1 MGLFEHWPYTN
12 FHDLNLDWIVDKVK
26 KINDDVASAQSS
38 AESAA
43 GSAEAA
49 SGSATEASAA
59 ASIAVEKADLI
70 TDSIA
75 ENVTAWLDEH
85 ITPTTPAIDNTLTV
99 SGAAADAAVTGDQI
113 TKTRITSLVA
123 AVPKLTF
130 IRGAINA
137 NVITESQ
144 NRVYTNLAAWHW
156 LDSIELTSADFEFRI
171 GTVKS
176 PFFRSGNEVTW
187 RNSWQSTPYTA
198 PKHHDG
204 LYFTILARKVDGTN
218 FTDEDIET
226 LNNSIRYRSGS
237 QLFSFRGTIGS
248 THSITDMKTCIMPG
262 WYIFPGSARQTITDI
277 PAGFSATGGTLY
289 VNPVSYGSDT
299 TTSYIMQLLY
309 DAAGN
314 SFFRILQKN
323 GGSNPVVFVDWKSS
337 YSAPLEGMKLSVLG
351 DSISAFDGEIPEG
364 YQAYY
369 TGSNAGVTNANQMW
383 YNVLCRETGMQK
395 LVINAISGSG
405 VTQLEDA
412 SHSSLT
418 PMSAASRC
426 ENLGTES
433 ADPDIV
439 IIAGGV
445 NDFTYAQSAQSL
457 PGSWDDKQ
465 PPVSGQSFSDQYAIM
480 IKQVMNK
487 YPRARIVCLSTWFTM
502 RGGKTGY
509 TNFHNVN
516 GIRHTQ
522 FEYNEAIEDVCKK
535 MHVPYIDMSNI
546 GINYNNMYP
555 TYAVDSST
563 EPTHPNAAGHALM
576 ARVLKAKLEAVVR
589 K

>member
-1 MGLFEHWPYTN
+1 MPLFNWP
-12 FHDLNLDWIVDKVK
+12 HADLHSLNLDWIIK
-26 KINDDVASAQSS
+26 KLKTVEESEASAV
-38 AESAA
+38 
-43 GSAEAA
+43 
-49 SGSATEASAA
+49 SAA
-59 ASIAVEKADLI
+59 ASAENSKTSAATSAETAEAAAAIAVEKADLI

-85 ITPTTPAIDNTLTV
+85 ITPTTPAVDNTLTV
-99 SGAAADAAVTGDQI
+99 SGAAGDAAVAGDQI

-137 NVITESQ
+137 NVITASQ
-144 NRVYTNLAAWHW
+144 NRCYTNLAVWHW
-156 LDSIELTSADFEFRI
+156 LDSIELESADFEYRV
-171 GTVKS
+171 GTVKT

-218 FTDEDIET
+218 FTDDDIAA
-226 LNNSIRYRSGS
+226 LNSAIRYRSGS
-237 QLFSFRGTIGS
+237 QLFSFRGTIGG
-248 THSITDMKTCIMPG
+248 THSITDLKTCIMPG
-262 WYIFPGSARQTITDI
+262 WYTFPGSERQTITDL
-277 PAGFSATGGTLY
+277 PAGFSATGGTMY
-289 VNPVSYGSDT
+289 VNPVSFGSDT
-299 TTSYIMQLLY
+299 ATSYIMQLLY

-351 DSISAFDGEIPEG
+351 DSISAFAGEIPAG

-395 LVINAISGSG
+395 LVIDAISGSG

-445 NDFTYAQSAQSL
+445 NDFTYAQSAQGL
-457 PGSWDDKQ
+457 PGSWDDTQ
-465 PPVSGQSFSDQYAIM
+465 APVSGRSFSDQYAIM

-487 YPRARIVCLSTWFTM
+487 YPMARIVCLSTWFTM

-522 FEYNEAIEDVCKK
+522 YEYNQAIEDVCRK

-576 ARVLKAKLEAVVR
+576 ARVLKAKLESIIR